1 MPQSELDELKTDLL
15 DCVERGGIAVLT
27 FPWENKTAY
36 GNWLAQTYYFVR
48 HTTSFLGLTASRFG
62 HWRRDLQYRQIH
74 HLRGEANHDLLLLKD
89 LEVLGLNL
97 EVFPELAETASL
109 YQSQYYF
116 IEHEHPAAHYAYA
129 FFLEGL
135 AATKIE
141 LFYGR
146 LERTYSPD
154 AYGFLRVHMIEDRD
168 HFEEGLSAL
177 DFLSEPEVDAFR
189 RNLHQTA
196 YLYIQMLGHIERIAQ
211 GEGTPERHEQP
222 PEALRP

>member
-1 MPQSELDELKTDLL
+1 LPEPESLDLKTDLL
-15 DCVERGGIAVLT
+15 RCVERGGIAVQK

-36 GNWLAQTYYFVR
+36 GYWLSQTYYFVR

-62 HWRRDLQYRQIH
+62 HRRRDLQYRQIH

-89 LEVLGLNL
+89 LEALGLNL
-97 EVFPELAETASL
+97 EAFPELAETASL

-116 IEHEHPAAHYAYA
+116 IEHEYPAAHYAYA
-129 FFLEGL
+129 FLLEGL
-135 AATKIE
+135 AAKKIE
-141 LFYGR
+141 LFYDR

-154 AYGFLRVHMIEDRD
+154 AYSFLRVHMIEDRD

-177 DFLSEPEVDAFR
+177 DFLSEPEMDAFR

-196 YLYIQMLGHIERIAQ
+196 YLYVQMLDHIERIAQ
-211 GEGTPERHEQP
+211 SAVAPEKDE
-222 PEALRP
+222 